1 MFNLLHKMSERR
13 IIMNND
19 DSIHLI
25 LAAFPEFHGAEEA
38 FAKMNVTRRIQG
50 VKAAVILQKD
60 LTGQLHTQDIGLTPG
75 KGAAGG
81 VVLGA
86 VVGVLTG
93 GAGLALG
100 ALGGILGGQ
109 KVKRTRESHL
119 TPDLMKYL
127 VDALAP
133 GYSAILAVAQQLP
146 PDDVQRELEALGA
159 NLFLTEI
166 SAESMKQMESH
177 GDVAYSAL
185 LNELEVSS
193 EPVSIPYPRIHIVVN
208 PAAGQDEPILNTLN
222 TVFRPYNIDWDV
234 SITRKYGDATRFARR
249 AAEAGYDLV
258 VGYGGDGTQHEIAN
272 GIIGTRVTMGILPG
286 GSGNGFANEMNIPKQ
301 LAPAVKLLCT
311 SRNKR
316 RIDVVQMGDSYFVQ
330 RLFTGIE
337 PEEQASREM
346 KDKYGTLAYL
356 MRDAHLLKEVQDIP
370 YRLRIDGEEIEI
382 QGYKC
387 YVVNSAKAGTGLS
400 MSHNFS
406 VEDGYLDVFML
417 SKDIQSVRAAI
428 DRFLNLPTEKSSLY
442 YWRGQE
448 VSIEAEPSQP
458 VWTDGEYSG
467 RTPVTVK
474 LLPGAL
480 TIAVP

>member
-1 MFNLLHKMSERR
+1 MRENST
-13 IIMNND
+13 
-19 DSIHLI
+19 HLI
-25 LAAFPEFHGAEEA
+25 IATFPELHGAEEA
-38 FAKMNVTRRIQG
+38 FARIDVTKQISG

-60 LTGQLHTQDIGLTPG
+60 HNGQLHTQDIGLTPG
-75 KGAAGG
+75 KGATGG

-109 KVKRTRESHL
+109 KVRKTRESHL
-119 TPDLMKYL
+119 TPDLMKHL
-127 VDALAP
+127 VEALAP
-133 GYSAILAVAQQLP
+133 GYSAILAVGQQP
-146 PDDVQRELEALGA
+146 PPADVQQELEALGA

-166 SAESMKQMESH
+166 SAESMEQMEPH

-185 LNELEVSS
+185 LNELDASIK
-193 EPVSIPYPRIHIVVN
+193 PVSVPYPRIHIVVN

-222 TVFRPYNIDWDV
+222 TIFYPYNIEWDV
-234 SITRKYGDATRFARR
+234 SITRKFGDATRFARR

-272 GIIGTRVTMGILPG
+272 GIIGSGVTMGILPG
-286 GSGNGFANEMNIPKQ
+286 GSGNGFANEMNIPKE
-301 LAPAVKLLCT
+301 LEPAVELLCT
-311 SRNKR
+311 SHNQR

-337 PEEQASREM
+337 PEEQTSREM

-370 YRLRIDGEEIEI
+370 HRLRVDGEEIEI

-400 MSHNFS
+400 MSQEFS

-417 SKDIQSVRAAI
+417 SKDIQSVRAALH
-428 DRFLNLPTEKSSLY
+428 RFLNLPTEKASLY

-448 VSIEAEPSQP
+448 ITIEAEPSQP

-474 LLPGAL
+474 VLPGGL
-480 TIAVP
+480 PIAVP